1 MLTPHTH
8 PAKTAAVITVAG
20 LVAVAAYIAA
30 QMLADITSNK
40 MGIFLGQAVDMG
52 TFIYPIT
59 FTLRDVVHKQLGKRM
74 ARLVIVLAGVI
85 NLLMAAY
92 LWFTA
97 VFPSHPDW
105 TFLNGLSLHQPYAA
119 ILAVTPRI
127 VIASIVAEVV
137 SELIDTEAYHLFVT
151 RVTARHQWLR
161 VLVSNAVSVPV
172 DSLIFCLGAFAF
184 VWSWPDVWGTFTWNV
199 IIKGVVTVLSIP
211 LIYLVPERKTGPV
224 AAGLRTAGGLRASTR
239 YWGKLMKKR
248 GWTRV

>member
-1 MLTPHTH
+1 MPSLLKKSD
-8 PAKTAAVITVAG
+8 KTAIVITLAG
-20 LVAVAAYIAA
+20 LAAVAAYIAA

-40 MGIFLGQAVDMG
+40 MGVFLGKAIDMG

-59 FTLRDVVHKQLGKRM
+59 FTLRDVVHKQLGKKT

-92 LWFTA
+92 LYFTA

-105 TFLNGLSLHQPYAA
+105 TITAGGSLHGPYAA
-119 ILAVTPRI
+119 IFAVTPRI
-127 VIASIVAEVV
+127 VIASIIAEIV

-151 RVTARHQWLR
+151 RVTTRHQWLR

-184 VWSWPDVWGTFTWNV
+184 VWSWPDVWDTFTWNI
-199 IIKGVVTVLSIP
+199 IIKGLVTVVSIP
-211 LIYLVPERKTGPV
+211 LIYLVPERKTPPG
-224 AAGLRTAGGLRASTR
+224 TGGMISPDRNAR
-239 YWGKLMKKR
+239 
-248 GWTRV
+248 